1 MKKLSF
7 LLLMFSVLSF
17 SSCEDDHEDDIVCCT
32 IYDYEIFILPEN
44 ADGEN
49 LIETGAITTENV
61 KLYYQNDG
69 NWRSSNNFSFIEDSE
84 GQDILRFFAS
94 DKLDENDRSETRL
107 VINGV
112 EEFLTTEFNTENG
125 AIITKIWLNE
135 EVVFDTSSENENGNL
150 IEITL

>member
-1 MKKLSF
+1 
-7 LLLMFSVLSF
+7 MFSVLSF

-32 IYDYEIFILPEN
+32 IYDYGIFILPEN

-69 NWRSSNNFSFIEDSE
+69 NWISSNNIAFIEDSE
-84 GQDILRFFAS
+84 GQDILRIFAS

-107 VINGV
+107 VIDGI

>member
-1 MKKLSF
+1 
-7 LLLMFSVLSF
+7 
-17 SSCEDDHEDDIVCCT
+17 I
-32 IYDYEIFILPEN
+32 
-44 ADGEN
+44 
-49 LIETGAITTENV
+49 
-61 KLYYQNDG
+61 
-69 NWRSSNNFSFIEDSE
+69 SSNAFSFGEDSE
-84 GQDILRFFAS
+84 GQDILRIFAS

-107 VINGV
+107 VIDGV

>member
-1 MKKLSF
+1 
-7 LLLMFSVLSF
+7 MFSVLSF

-44 ADGEN
+44 TDGEN

-69 NWRSSNNFSFIEDSE
+69 NWISSNAFSFVEDSE
-84 GQDILRFFAS
+84 GQDILRIFAS

-107 VINGV
+107 VIDGV

>member
-1 MKKLSF
+1 
-7 LLLMFSVLSF
+7 MFSVFSF

-49 LIETGAITTENV
+49 LIETGVITTENV

-84 GQDILRFFAS
+84 GQDILRIFAS

-107 VINGV
+107 VIDGV

-135 EVVFDTSSENENGNL
+135 EVVFDTSSENENGIL

>member
-1 MKKLSF
+1 
-7 LLLMFSVLSF
+7 MFSVLSF
-17 SSCEDDHEDDIVCCT
+17 SSCEDDHEDDIICCT

-61 KLYYQNDG
+61 ELYYQNDG
-69 NWRSSNNFSFIEDSE
+69 NWISSNNIAFVEDSE
-84 GQDILRFFAS
+84 GQDILRIFAS

-107 VINGV
+107 VIDGV

>member
-1 MKKLSF
+1 
-7 LLLMFSVLSF
+7 MFSVFLF

-69 NWRSSNNFSFIEDSE
+69 NWISSNNIAFIEDSE
-84 GQDILRFFAS
+84 GQDILRIFAS

-107 VINGV
+107 VIDGV

>member
-1 MKKLSF
+1 
-7 LLLMFSVLSF
+7 MFSVLSF

-49 LIETGAITTENV
+49 LIETGAIITENV
-61 KLYYQNDG
+61 ELYYQNDG
-69 NWRSSNNFSFIEDSE
+69 NWISSNNIAFIEDSE
-84 GQDILRFFAS
+84 GQDILRIFAS

-107 VINGV
+107 VIDGV

>member
-1 MKKLSF
+1 
-7 LLLMFSVLSF
+7 MFSVLSF

-61 KLYYQNDG
+61 ELYYQNDG
-69 NWRSSNNFSFIEDSE
+69 NWISSNNIAFIEDSE
-84 GQDILRFFAS
+84 GQDILRIFAS

-107 VINGV
+107 VIDGV

-135 EVVFDTSSENENGNL
+135 EVVFDTSTENENGNL

>member
-1 MKKLSF
+1 
-7 LLLMFSVLSF
+7 MFSVLSF

-49 LIETGAITTENV
+49 LIETGEITTENV

-84 GQDILRFFAS
+84 GQDILRIFAS

-107 VINGV
+107 VIDGV

>member
-1 MKKLSF
+1 
-7 LLLMFSVLSF
+7 MFSVLSF
-17 SSCEDDHEDDIVCCT
+17 SSCEDDHEDDIICCT

-61 KLYYQNDG
+61 ELYYRNDG
-69 NWRSSNNFSFIEDSE
+69 NWISSNNIAFVEDSE
-84 GQDILRFFAS
+84 GQDILRIFAS

-107 VINGV
+107 VIDGV

>member
-1 MKKLSF
+1 
-7 LLLMFSVLSF
+7 MFSVLSF

-69 NWRSSNNFSFIEDSE
+69 NWISSNNIAFIEDSE
-84 GQDILRFFAS
+84 GQDILRIFAS

-107 VINGV
+107 VIYGV
-112 EEFLTTEFNTENG
+112 EELLTTEFNTENG

>member
-1 MKKLSF
+1 
-7 LLLMFSVLSF
+7 MFSVLSF
-17 SSCEDDHEDDIVCCT
+17 SSCEDDHEDDIICCT
-32 IYDYEIFILPEN
+32 IYDYEILIMPEN

-61 KLYYQNDG
+61 ELYYQNDG
-69 NWRSSNNFSFIEDSE
+69 NWISSNNIAFIEDSE
-84 GQDILRFFAS
+84 GQDILRIFAS

-107 VINGV
+107 VIDGV

-135 EVVFDTSSENENGNL
+135 QVVFDTSSENENGNL